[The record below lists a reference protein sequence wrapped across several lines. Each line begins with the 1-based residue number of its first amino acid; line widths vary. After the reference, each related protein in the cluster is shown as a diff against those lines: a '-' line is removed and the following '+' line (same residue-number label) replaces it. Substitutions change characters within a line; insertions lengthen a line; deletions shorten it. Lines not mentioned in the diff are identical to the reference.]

1 MQAHSPVPVQA
12 WEDEIDLRQLIESI
26 WRRRWFIASLVIA
39 AVAATGVLSYF
50 VLPPRYESSITVDLL
65 VPQATELGLNPAV
78 FEALATSNRVLEA
91 MVQLGFLDMTP
102 DRVRG
107 SIAVSLSKDSRLL
120 TVTTR
125 AQSASQA
132 QQLAVLW
139 YEAFRQEAGAYA
151 QERVAQR
158 LDVAEAELAARESM
172 YSAARDALN
181 AFDSTVMLPVMEA
194 RLESLQAELVEAEER
209 LRTLTQ
215 STIPADEARL
225 QAIQLALAEQ
235 PQVLGASSHV
245 MVVPAVDSG
254 AGVTTSDVTMLN
266 PVYLQLSQ
274 DLASTQARLV
284 TNRRSAE
291 LLATVVAEL
300 PAQIEA
306 LQASLIAYREERA
319 RLERE
324 VNALKPMVD
333 EARAQR
339 DTLLALQRAADAAVP
354 AVVSDPALPS
364 APVAPRKLLN
374 MALAGFLAAFV
385 GVFGAL
391 VMDFWATGKGE
402 Q

>member
-1 MQAHSPVPVQA
+1 MQAHSPGPVQA

-39 AVAATGVLSYF
+39 AVAAAGVLSYF

-235 PQVLGASSHV
+235 PQVLGGSHV
-245 MVVPAVDSG
+245 MVVPVDSG

-266 PVYLQLSQ
+266 PVYLQLRQ
-274 DLASTQARLV
+274 DLASTQTRLA

-291 LLATVVAEL
+291 LLSTVVAEL

-385 GVFGAL
+385 GIFGAL
-391 VMDFWATGKGE
+391 IMEFWTTGKEE

>member
-91 MVQLGFLDMTP
+91 MVQLGLLDTTP

-107 SIAVSLSKDSRLL
+107 SLAVSLSKDSRLL

-132 QQLAVLW
+132 RQLAVLW

-235 PQVLGASSHV
+235 PQVLGGSHV
-245 MVVPAVDSG
+245 MVVPVDSG

-266 PVYLQLSQ
+266 PAYLQLRQ
-274 DLASTQARLV
+274 DLASTQTRLV

-306 LQASLIAYREERA
+306 LRARLIAYREERA

-339 DTLLALQRAADAAVP
+339 DTLLALKRAADAAVP

>member
-39 AVAATGVLSYF
+39 AVAAAGVLSYF

-107 SIAVSLSKDSRLL
+107 SIAVSLTKDSRLL
-120 TVTTR
+120 TVATR

-215 STIPADEARL
+215 STILADEARL
-225 QAIQLALAEQ
+225 QAIQLALAEE
-235 PQVLGASSHV
+235 PQVLGGSHV
-245 MVVPAVDSG
+245 MVVPVDSG

-266 PVYLQLSQ
+266 PVYLQLRQ
-274 DLASTQARLV
+274 DLASTQTRLA

-291 LLATVVAEL
+291 LMATVVAEL

-339 DTLLALQRAADAAVP
+339 DNLLALKRAADAAVP

>member
-39 AVAATGVLSYF
+39 AVAAAGVLSYF

-235 PQVLGASSHV
+235 PQVLGGSHV
-245 MVVPAVDSG
+245 MVVPVDSG

-274 DLASTQARLV
+274 DLASTQTRLV

-306 LQASLIAYREERA
+306 LRARLIAYREERA